1 MIQILYV
8 ELSVLDELDQSRIGI
23 RLVHGKVDIIV
34 VVLEVVLEVQR
45 VVVLSLVVVAQD
57 VDSLESYVV
66 SSFEPSWVSVLVFLH
81 GEDWD

>member
-8 ELSVLDELDQSRIGI
+8 ELSVLDELDQSRIRI
-23 RLVHGKVDIIV
+23 RFVHGKVDIIV
-34 VVLEVVLEVQR
+34 IVLKVVLEVQR

-66 SSFEPSWVSVLVFLH
+66 SSFEPSCVSVLVFLH
-81 GEDWD
+81 GED